1 MAFINLSK
9 LISDG
14 NAGDELDAVQSGK
27 KLPVIDA
34 YVPFGEYIDEFVRL
48 SAEAIN
54 EYHSRVPRILYEDL
68 LKGTSS
74 VMFKMAEDF
83 VSSLGIDGDAR
94 KKSCDTYDKRL

>member
-14 NAGDELDAVQSGK
+14 NKGDDIVVFPSENKSQVTE
-27 KLPVIDA
+27 A

-68 LKGTSS
+68 LKGTDSE
-74 VMFKMAEDF
+74 MFKMAE
-83 VSSLGIDGDAR
+83 VV
-94 KKSCDTYDKRL
+94 RLLSWH